1 MLPLIKKSLEK
12 KIPILGLCLGI
23 QELNVA
29 CDGTLHQR
37 IADFDNT
44 FDHRMRRDVEDH
56 EKRYRPA
63 HNIEILSGGLLDK
76 ITGLKSANVN
86 SLHAQGID
94 QLGNG
99 LKIEAVAPDGV
110 IEAISSSDPDIFA
123 LGVQWHPEWP
133 RPLNSVNTKIFE
145 AFGEA
150 CRRRVFKGR
159 SN

>member
-1 MLPLIKKSLEK
+1 
-12 KIPILGLCLGI
+12 
-23 QELNVA
+23 
-29 CDGTLHQR
+29 
-37 IADFDNT
+37 
-44 FDHRMRRDVEDH
+44 VEDH

-76 ITGLKSANVN
+76 ITGLKNANVN

-94 QLGNG
+94 QLGSG

-110 IEAISSSDPDIFA
+110 IEAISSSDPSTFA

-150 CRRRVFKGR
+150 CRRRMSKAE
-159 SN
+159 SK

>member
-1 MLPLIKKSLEK
+1 
-12 KIPILGLCLGI
+12 
-23 QELNVA
+23 
-29 CDGTLHQR
+29 
-37 IADFDNT
+37 
-44 FDHRMRRDVEDH
+44 MRRDVEDH

-94 QLGNG
+94 QLGSG

-110 IEAISSSDPDIFA
+110 IEAISSSDPNTFA

-150 CRRRVFKGR
+150 CRRRMSKTE
-159 SN
+159 SK